1 MKGDLQCGVGNAE
14 ERKPDVEDDK
24 ESLQKCQEMLYH
36 SHYSPQTCG
45 AYCSLIS
52 CIHMRKAAYQQC
64 SSSCL
69 QAGWLILPPAH
80 LMYILDRVHGTC
92 ERMEHDL
99 IAALFPNQCG
109 KLLLL
114 LDFPPTFQPHNLQSM
129 V

>member
-80 LMYILDRVHGTC
+80 LMMAHVHPGQGAW
-92 ERMEHDL
+92 HL
-99 IAALFPNQCG
+99 
-109 KLLLL
+109 
-114 LDFPPTFQPHNLQSM
+114 
-129 V
+129 